1 MNAAE
6 QRATASPVLLTVEDA
21 ARAMAVGR
29 TTVYQLVAAGS
40 LRSVKI
46 GRSRRIPLDAIRE
59 YVAGISTEHG
69 GVRP

>member
-6 QRATASPVLLTVEDA
+6 QLVTAPRVLLTVEDA

-29 TTVYQLVAAGS
+29 TTVYQLLAAGS

-46 GRSRRIPLDAIRE
+46 GRSRRIPLDAIRD
-59 YVAGISTEHG
+59 YVADISTEHD
-69 GVRP
+69 GVRR